1 MEQTYRMSKRWL
13 NNFMSNEKKGQGWK
27 LLTIENDVYLITKP
41 DGTRY
46 GIYERPS
53 RRLIKG

>member
-1 MEQTYRMSKRWL
+1 MNNTYRMSKTWL
-13 NNFMSNEKKGQGWK
+13 NNFMSNDKKEQGWK
-27 LLTIENDVYLITKP
+27 LVTIERDVYLITKP

-53 RRLIKG
+53 RKLIKG